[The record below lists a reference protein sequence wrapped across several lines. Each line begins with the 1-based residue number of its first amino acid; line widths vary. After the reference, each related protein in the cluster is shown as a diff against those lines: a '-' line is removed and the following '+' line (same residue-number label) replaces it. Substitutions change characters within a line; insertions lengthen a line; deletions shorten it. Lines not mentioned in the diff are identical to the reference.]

1 MEGPDHDASLDCK
14 KLAKFVKDIRDV
26 KISLKDN
33 RNTISKKES
42 STKKIAKKSIYF
54 SKNLK
59 KNHKIKKSDLVALR
73 PRIEGISPIDY
84 KKIIGKTLKSDVKT
98 NSILS
103 YKKIK

>member
-1 MEGPDHDASLDCK
+1 ML
-14 KLAKFVKDIRDV
+14 

-59 KNHKIKKSDLVALR
+59 KNHKIKKKSDLVALR

-84 KKIIGKTLKSDVKT
+84 KKIIGKL
-98 NSILS
+98 
-103 YKKIK
+103 